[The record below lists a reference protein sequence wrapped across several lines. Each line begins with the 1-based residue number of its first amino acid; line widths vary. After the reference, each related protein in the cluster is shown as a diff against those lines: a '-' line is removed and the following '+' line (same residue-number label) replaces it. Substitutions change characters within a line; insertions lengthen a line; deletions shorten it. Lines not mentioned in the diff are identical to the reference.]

1 MAQCAVQARWIKS
14 IVSLRLVLL
23 TTGFCHAQLVTA
35 PDPYSFEFE
44 KSPPAVDFYFRER
57 TQRVASEQQEHFR
70 VRVPIGD
77 AVGPKVKLADSAIG
91 QKGDPTLTRAA
102 EISPEMARQI
112 FLGAVALFLV
122 GVLVVRRFAPELVAI
137 INQKFNPWALTSASG
152 GNPSAVVYA
161 DEEAFVEFRAAFQA
175 GPLASTAS
183 THTSTTAVRSVD
195 SASPGEVGRGDLSVE
210 SDAIKEFH
218 SCAAKRL
225 ATQRQLLQDIGQVSD
240 RPTRRT
246 MLKDLRREICALK
259 GEAGL
264 PELQVVWQ
272 VASVLEGL
280 VKQLIDKVANITP
293 STLRTVAGGLDLL
306 ENLCLPGLKSDSLTG
321 HPLRFLAVDDDLIT
335 RNVMSLA
342 LKKALNPPDLAVDGE
357 TALALVTKQTY
368 DVIFLDVQMPGMD
381 GFELCTKIHETGA
394 NANTP
399 VVFVT
404 CQSDFEARAR
414 ATVSGGSDL
423 IAKPFITFEIAVK
436 ALTLALKGRLQKG
449 QAQTLGAPQGMNS
462 SVALSSAGAKTG
474 PVHDVL
480 KDINGSTD
488 AAALTEGRGD
498 GRGEDQ
504 TLAERDSVAMSAPG
518 SHPASAARQPLPEFN
533 ATMPDLD
540 ESIPSSELSPNELAQ
555 AFLNRASAH
564 LGPLRELIQT
574 SFETKDEN
582 ARQGMLADFYLRL
595 NSFTPQSDAAKGH
608 PAVQMCVALEGLLK
622 KLLQDPKH
630 GTSSTL
636 LTVATAVD
644 LLIDLCASDAKVGLT
659 NITPIRT
666 LAVDDDPIARR
677 AITCALQMVFEK
689 PESADNGEAA
699 LALATEKPFDV
710 IFLDVQM
717 PGIDGFTTCLRIRE
731 TVQNRNTPVVF
742 VTGHSDFKARS
753 QSTVSGGN
761 DLIAKPFLNAEI
773 KVKALTYALR
783 GRLQNLKTEERLLQ
797 FQGKG
802 AQTRNDL
809 VPVLA

>member
-1 MAQCAVQARWIKS
+1 
-14 IVSLRLVLL
+14 L
-23 TTGFCHAQLVTA
+23 
-35 PDPYSFEFE
+35 E
-44 KSPPAVDFYFRER
+44 KSPPEVDYYFRER
-57 TQRVASEQQEHFR
+57 SQRLANEQQELFR
-70 VRVPIGD
+70 VRVPISD
-77 AVGPKVKLADSAIG
+77 AVGPKVKLASSAIG
-91 QKGDPTLTRAA
+91 QKGDADLTKPA
-102 EISPEMARQI
+102 EISPEMARHI
-112 FLGAVALFLV
+112 FLGAVLLFLI
-122 GVLVVRRFAPELVAI
+122 GVLVVRRFAPDLVAI
-137 INQKFNPWALTSASG
+137 INQKFNPWALTSAAGS
-152 GNPSAVVYA
+152 NAAAVVYA
-161 DEEAFVEFRAAFQA
+161 DEEAFAEFRTAFQA
-175 GPLASTAS
+175 GPLAST
-183 THTSTTAVRSVD
+183 HTSSLAVASSKSISSGEAGKCD
-195 SASPGEVGRGDLSVE
+195 SSGE
-210 SDAIKEFH
+210 SDLIKEFY
-218 SCAAKRL
+218 SRAAKL
-225 ATQRQLLQDIGQVSD
+225 LVAQRQLIQDIGRVSD
-240 RPTRRT
+240 RQTRRT
-246 MLKDLRREICALK
+246 MLKDLRREVCALK

-264 PELQVVWQ
+264 PALLLVWQ

-280 VKQLIDKVANITP
+280 IKQLIDKVANLTP

-306 ENLCLPGLKSDSLTG
+306 ENLCVPGLKADNLTSQ
-321 HPLRFLAVDDDLIT
+321 PLRFLAVDDDLIT

-357 TALALVTKQTY
+357 TALALVTKQAY

-381 GFELCTKIHETGA
+381 GFELCTKIHETVP
-394 NANTP
+394 NSNTP

-436 ALTLALKGRLQKG
+436 ALTLALKGRLQG
-449 QAQTLGAPQGMNS
+449 QAQTIGAHKGVN
-462 SVALSSAGAKTG
+462 V
-474 PVHDVL
+474 
-480 KDINGSTD
+480 
-488 AAALTEGRGD
+488 AAASSPAKARAIPAQNHIPEIND
-498 GRGEDQ
+498 G
-504 TLAERDSVAMSAPG
+504 TATAV
-518 SHPASAARQPLPEFN
+518 LPEICKAGDLQGQSLPGRDGLMA
-533 ATMPDLD
+533 ATPAVDRANLPQQSPPTFDEMMPDSD
-540 ESIPSSELSPNELAQ
+540 NSIPSSELSPNELAQ
-555 AFLNRASAH
+555 AFLTRASSH
-564 LGPLRELIQT
+564 LGPLRDLIQECFAT
-574 SFETKDEN
+574 RDEN

-595 NSFTPQSDAAKGH
+595 NSFTPQSDTAKGH

-644 LLIDLCASDAKVGLT
+644 LLIDLCAPGAKSGLT
-659 NITPIRT
+659 NNKPIRT

-689 PESADNGEAA
+689 PESVDNGEAA

-717 PGIDGFTTCLRIRE
+717 PGMDGFTTCLRIRE
-731 TVQNRNTPVVF
+731 TVHNRTTPVVF

-783 GRLQNLKTEERLLQ
+783 GRLQNLKTEERLRQ
-797 FQGKG
+797 FQNDNG
-802 AQTRNDL
+802 QTRNDL